1 MKINFN
7 GIILEVAQVVS
18 LLELID
24 SHKDFIRDLKNE
36 TYTCFVK
43 PLGIPQNIVGE
54 HYFELKKENDGL
66 TLTKALIR

>member
-7 GIILEVAQVVS
+7 NITLEVKQIES
-18 LLELID
+18 LLELIE
-24 SHKDFIRDLKNE
+24 SHKEYIRDLKNN

-54 HYFELKKENDGL
+54 HYFEVKKENDGL
-66 TLTKALIR
+66 ILTKALIK